1 MTQSNKNIIVKKK
14 AEQYQDVLGN
24 RISPKLIPENELI
37 PVIGLQFDLA
47 GEIIGVTVLLQEPN
61 IQIQIYDLA
70 SIELVFT
77 ESETAT
83 VS

>member
-61 IQIQIYDLA
+61 IQIQIYDLD

>member
-1 MTQSNKNIIVKKK
+1 MTQSNKNIIIKQK
-14 AEQYQDVLGN
+14 ATQYHDVLGN
-24 RISPKLIPENELI
+24 KISPKLIPENELI

>member
-1 MTQSNKNIIVKKK
+1 MTQSNKNVIVKQK
-14 AEQYQDVLGN
+14 ATQYQDVLGN
-24 RISPKLIPENELI
+24 KISPKLIPENELI